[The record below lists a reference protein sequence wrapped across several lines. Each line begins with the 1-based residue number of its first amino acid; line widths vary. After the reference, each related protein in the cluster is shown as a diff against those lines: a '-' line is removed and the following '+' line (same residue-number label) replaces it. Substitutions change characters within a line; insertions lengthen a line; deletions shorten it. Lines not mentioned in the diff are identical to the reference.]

1 MSKET
6 EPFKRKAK
14 SLINRINEDLSN
26 MKLTSSE
33 VLQYKFK
40 PDPNLSKA
48 QQKKRQ
54 PDSTS
59 MFSDAKILLR
69 RGISKLKGKPSSSE
83 LVKQR
88 TKLQNHLEKINDFE
102 KSMNRKEYMRK

>member
-6 EPFKRKAK
+6 APFIRKAQ
-14 SLINRINEDLSN
+14 SLIKQINKDLSN

-40 PDPNLSKA
+40 PDPNLSEA

-69 RGISKLKGKPSSSE
+69 RGIAKLKGKPSSSD

-88 TKLQNHLEKINDFE
+88 TTLFNHLNKIKEFE
-102 KSMNRKEYMRK
+102 QSKEFMRK